1 MQNQRVH
8 LVHLYIKAALTISQ
22 ALKSLGIGTFVLI
35 YLPFYK
41 PNSDQPEDCKYLYV
55 LHMLFKF

>member
-22 ALKSLGIGTFVLI
+22 ALNL
-35 YLPFYK
+35 
-41 PNSDQPEDCKYLYV
+41 
-55 LHMLFKF
+55 